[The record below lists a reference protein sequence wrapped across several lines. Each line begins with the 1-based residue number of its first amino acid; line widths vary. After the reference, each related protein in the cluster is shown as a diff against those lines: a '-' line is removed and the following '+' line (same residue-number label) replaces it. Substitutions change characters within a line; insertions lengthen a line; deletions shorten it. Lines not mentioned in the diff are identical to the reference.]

1 MAVKKRQKLCYH
13 CEGEVDL
20 DVIVCPYCAADLR
33 AERVAEPEPVAESI
47 AAALDE
53 VASIEKPV
61 QPERTSSLFRSTIL
75 FTVGIQLALFGL
87 LMLLFS
93 HKGVILLKWDAR
105 LWFLYLFAA
114 VPFLVIGYRS
124 LSKL

>member
-1 MAVKKRQKLCYH
+1 MAIKKRQKLCYH

-33 AERVAEPEPVAESI
+33 AERVAEAELPEEEI
-47 AAALDE
+47 APDLDE
-53 VASIEKPV
+53 VAAIQKPV
-61 QPERTSSLFRSTIL
+61 QQERTGALFRSTIL
-75 FTVGIQLALFGL
+75 FTVGIQLAIFGM

-105 LWFLYLFAA
+105 LWFLYLFGA